1 MDRMAK
7 RTRQPEVLR
16 ELFGALGNN
25 PFVIAECLVRP
36 VLSKS
41 LVRTLYEH
49 DQRLHGELE
58 PPAESWRKTAETQT
72 PNVMAAAPANYSLS
86 TISGGAGCT
95 DDSWTATSITKAPA
109 GRNSQTAVWTGSEMI
124 VWGGYG
130 GSYFNTGGRYNPSTD
145 SWSAISTIN
154 APTARGG
161 HTAVWTGNEMIVWGG
176 DDGHSLNTG
185 GRYNPAND
193 TWTAT
198 STAIAPTGGYY
209 HTAVWTGNEM
219 IAWGGYDGSYL
230 NTGGRYCAQSASP
243 TPTPTPTPTGT
254 PRPAPTSRPRPTRAP
269 RP

>member
-1 MDRMAK
+1 VQK
-7 RTRQPEVLR
+7 RSSSPSAFVSLR
-16 ELFGALGNN
+16 FAVALLF
-25 PFVIAECLVRP
+25 C
-36 VLSKS
+36 
-41 LVRTLYEH
+41 
-49 DQRLHGELE
+49 
-58 PPAESWRKTAETQT
+58 
-72 PNVMAAAPANYSLS
+72 AAACSIITGTLPAFLRSEGAGNLLQRKLTFAERVAYQR
-86 TISGGAGCT
+86 GAGCT
-95 DDSWTATSITKAPA
+95 DDSWTTTSITKAPA

-198 STAIAPTGGYY
+198 STTNAPLGRLF
-209 HTAVWTGNEM
+209 HTAVWTGSDM
-219 IAWGGYDGSYL
+219 ILWGGWNEIELSTGS
-230 NTGGRYCAQSASP
+230 RYNPSTDS
-243 TPTPTPTPTGT
+243 
-254 PRPAPTSRPRPTRAP
+254 
-269 RP
+269 